1 MSKKLQKSEEFSP
14 IFNRIIDLSEL
25 RGITVSNLLDEFTT
39 SRSTI
44 NAWKNGNINIAIIPD
59 IAKRLGVSIEYLLT
73 GADEPGIKYDF
84 GNNNTAGGD
93 VKVSNITNNAG
104 RFDETSIQLL
114 EAFQSLS
121 LMDKAKVMSLV
132 AELSQDK

>member
-84 GNNNTAGGD
+84 GNN
-93 VKVSNITNNAG
+93 
-104 RFDETSIQLL
+104 
-114 EAFQSLS
+114 
-121 LMDKAKVMSLV
+121 
-132 AELSQDK
+132 